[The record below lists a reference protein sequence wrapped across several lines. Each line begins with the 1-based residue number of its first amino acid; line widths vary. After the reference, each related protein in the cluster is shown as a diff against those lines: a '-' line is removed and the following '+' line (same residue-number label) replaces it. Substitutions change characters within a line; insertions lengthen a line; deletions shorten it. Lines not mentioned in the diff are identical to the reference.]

1 MHLYGST
8 DNNDRRG
15 DRAVSGIR
23 ALLVG
28 TLMGLLLLAA
38 CAKQSGVTAIQPSPP
53 VAGVPGVRTEVVTPL
68 PAPRAE
74 QPVKQEA
81 QAARQ
86 ESPLKDIFFDFDR
99 SNIRPDAKVALAEDI
114 GWLGTHAT
122 AAITIE
128 GHCDERG
135 TSEYN
140 LALGERRAQAAKD
153 YLVASGITVKHV
165 TTVSYGKERPFILGH
180 DESAW
185 KWNRRA
191 HFVVNEK

>member
-1 MHLYGST
+1 MQTDRST
-8 DNNDRRG
+8 DSNDRRSY
-15 DRAVSGIR
+15 RAVSGIR
-23 ALLVG
+23 ASMIG
-28 TLMGLLLLAA
+28 GIGGLLLLAA
-38 CAKQSGVTAIQPSPP
+38 CAKQSGVTAIQPPPP
-53 VAGVPGVRTEVVTPL
+53 VTGGVRTEVVTP
-68 PAPRAE
+68 PHAPPAE
-74 QPVKQEA
+74 QPIKQEA

-99 SNIRPDAKVALAEDI
+99 SGIRPDAKAALAEDVE
-114 GWLGTHAT
+114 WLRTHAK

-140 LALGERRAQAAKD
+140 VALGERRAQAAKD
-153 YLVASGITVKHV
+153 YLAALGINAQRV
-165 TTVSYGKERPFILGH
+165 TTVSYGKERPFVLGH

-191 HFVVNEK
+191 HFVVERE